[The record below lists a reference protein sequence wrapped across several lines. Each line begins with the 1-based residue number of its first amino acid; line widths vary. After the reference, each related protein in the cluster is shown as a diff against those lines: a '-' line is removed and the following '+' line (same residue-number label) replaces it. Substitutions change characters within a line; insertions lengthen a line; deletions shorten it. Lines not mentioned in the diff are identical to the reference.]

1 MIILKGGN
9 TKLKPLFSI
18 NDIPNIISKIYEHS
32 NSFFFKERTVCLNL
46 LQGISYLGYNAC
58 HETRGIKS
66 PLLKSK

>member
-9 TKLKPLFSI
+9 TKLKSLSSI
-18 NDIPNIISKIYEHS
+18 NDSPNIISEIYEHS
-32 NSFFFKERTVCLNL
+32 NSLLQRERTVCLNL

-58 HETRGIKS
+58 HENRGVKS

>member
-9 TKLKPLFSI
+9 TELKSLCSI
-18 NDIPNIISKIYEHS
+18 NDIPNIISEIYEHS
-32 NSFFFKERTVCLNL
+32 NSLLQRERPVCLNL